1 MKLALIHTS
10 CFVRVNFAAC
20 PDRDSMIVKKEILVQ
35 SNEFVPSGTLC
46 FVSGFQVT
54 PESYRTGGTWFY
66 VERSVIKPVEK

>member
-1 MKLALIHTS
+1 
-10 CFVRVNFAAC
+10 
-20 PDRDSMIVKKEILVQ
+20 MIVKKEILVQ

-66 VERSVIKPVEK
+66 VERSVIKQVEK